1 MAFEHSKYNQNI
13 RIMKTVGIMLKE
25 ARLAKGIALEE
36 VEKQTKIRLKF
47 LEAIERDE
55 YTILPSPIY
64 AKGFVKNYSQ
74 FLGLDVHMVM
84 AFFRRQTDEIKRS
97 SILPHKSPELDYK
110 KRFITPN
117 RFISVVFIGLSL
129 LFISYFV
136 IQYRKLQLPPTLT
149 ITRPQA
155 ESILKEKK
163 LDILGTTDP
172 DATIMVN
179 GLTVTV
185 RSDGQFFTQISLDPG
200 VNTITTVATSR
211 FGKTQTDVR
220 KVGFQ
225 Q

>member
-1 MAFEHSKYNQNI
+1 
-13 RIMKTVGIMLKE
+13 MLKE

>member
-1 MAFEHSKYNQNI
+1 LAFEHSKYNQNI